1 MQQIEQNIF
10 ISTTYPGVTLGA
22 LALPYGVLMID
33 APPHPDHG
41 RAWQSSLRNQGGVSR
56 MLVNL
61 DAHIDRTLGVR
72 VLDCPVIA
80 HEKTN
85 TELDTRPAIFKG
97 QTLETGAE
105 WEVCEGLSGLRWTKP
120 TVTFTQHTLLEWGEY
135 TVTLEHHPGPSRGAI
150 WVIIPEASVVFVGD
164 AVVVN
169 QPPFLE
175 NADLPEWIEA
185 LDLLLSPP
193 YKNFLIVSGRSG
205 LINLQNVRD
214 QRTYLKEIHKKLDKL
229 HEKNALP
236 SATESLIPTL
246 LSHVEFPPERAEQ
259 YTQRLRY
266 GLLHHYKHH
275 YLPPGEEINLPL
287 NPSPSLGAGQS
298 L

>member
-10 ISTTYPGVTLGA
+10 ISNVYPGVTLGA
-22 LALPYGVLMID
+22 IALPYGVLMID
-33 APPHPDHG
+33 APLQPDHG
-41 RAWQSSLRNQGGVSR
+41 RAWQTSLRNQGGVSR
-56 MLVNL
+56 MLVNM
-61 DAHIDRTLGVR
+61 DSHIDRTLGVR

-85 TELDTRPAIFKG
+85 LDLDTRSAIFKG

-120 TVTFTQHTLLEWGEY
+120 TVTFNEHILLEWGEY
-135 TVTLEHHPGPSRGAI
+135 TVILEHRPGPNPGAL
-150 WVIIPEASVVFVGD
+150 WLTVPEASVVFVGD

-175 NADLPEWIEA
+175 NADLSQWVDT
-185 LDLLLSPP
+185 LDLLLSSA

-205 LINLQNVRD
+205 LINMQNVRD
-214 QRTYLKEIHKKLDKL
+214 QRAYLKEIQKKLEKL
-229 HEKNALP
+229 HEKKPLP
-236 SATESLIPTL
+236 SATESLISTL
-246 LSHVEFPPERAEQ
+246 LSHLEFPAERTEQ

-266 GLLHHYKHH
+266 GLHQYYKRH
-275 YLPPGEEINLPL
+275 YLPGEDTPA
-287 NPSPSLGAGQS
+287 PVSL
-298 L
+298 